1 MRIICTGAS
10 GFIGTNLVNR
20 LRQRNVE
27 ILNIDAKK
35 PLEKH
40 HLVYWQEG
48 NMLERQRLIDS
59 FTSFQPTHVVHLAA
73 HTNTDSEVLEDYQV
87 NIEGTAN
94 VLAAIKNTPSVA
106 RVVITSTQF
115 VHRPG
120 HSPEHD
126 QDFEP
131 HTAYGQSKVITEQ
144 LTRGANL
151 NCIWTIIR
159 PTNIWGPWHPRYP
172 HEFWRVLKQGRYF
185 HPGRK
190 PVVRT
195 YGYVGNVAY
204 QIEQIL
210 QASPE
215 LVHQK
220 VYYVGDKPINIYE
233 WANEF
238 SKALTQQEV
247 RVVPRSFV
255 RGMALVGDLLR
266 WAGVQFP
273 IHSSR
278 FQSMTTDYLAP
289 MEPTFQAFGKPPF
302 SLTDGIKETTE
313 WLKSQNHM

>member
-87 NIEGTAN
+87 NIAGTAN

-289 MEPTFQAFGKPPF
+289 MEPTFQAFGNPTF
-302 SLTDGIKETTE
+302 SLAEGIKETTE